1 MCGAHTAPAVSPSVY
16 HSRAHTQGPLEWVG
30 GNLPPKDSFL
40 PREPSPPPWDKPGSL
55 SPQIRKFQVP
65 RKESASLS
73 LSLPCLPPP
82 PPPCPTNE
90 EKHLLYS
97 ESVVFSCQLR
107 EAGVGRGQ
115 EHQASREEPWWQL
128 GVLPGRGKLEGR
140 DKGKGV
146 ETAGGGEKG
155 KGGERGRGG
164 CGT

>member
-1 MCGAHTAPAVSPSVY
+1 MLTKQFGLMLWGRFDPRPS
-16 HSRAHTQGPLEWVG
+16 QE
-30 GNLPPKDSFL
+30 
-40 PREPSPPPWDKPGSL
+40 
-55 SPQIRKFQVP
+55 
-65 RKESASLS
+65 
-73 LSLPCLPPP
+73 LPCVAGVGTP

>member
-1 MCGAHTAPAVSPSVY
+1 MST
-16 HSRAHTQGPLEWVG
+16 
-30 GNLPPKDSFL
+30 
-40 PREPSPPPWDKPGSL
+40 
-55 SPQIRKFQVP
+55 
-65 RKESASLS
+65 
-73 LSLPCLPPP
+73 P